1 MNSLR
6 AGSSPSL
13 LPGLANGVAA
23 GACWGLVFV
32 APAVMPDFTALQ
44 LATVRYLMYGAF
56 SVALVLP
63 RAARLSARIPRG
75 GRPALLWLGLTGN
88 LGYYILIA
96 TAVRLCGINITSIV
110 TGFLPV
116 IVGVLGMREG
126 DGPGL
131 RRLVPSMLLMLV
143 GISLTAMQALHSPGT
158 ETGFDAAHLAGFM
171 CAVGGLAS
179 WSIFAISN
187 ARWLRR
193 LPDTS
198 AEEWGL
204 LTGVATGAQALFL
217 IPFACHGA
225 TSHTSSQWAAFIALG
240 AGIALVSSLLGGIF
254 WNRTC
259 RLLPMTLSGQMA
271 VGETLFAL
279 FYGCLWTG
287 RWPTVMEAGAVI
299 FLVLSVVFC
308 TLAHA
313 PPSRDNIRARHDTS
327 RSMST

>member
-6 AGSSPSL
+6 AGSPSSL
-13 LPGLANGVAA
+13 LAGLGNGVAA

-32 APAVMPDFTALQ
+32 APAMMPDFTALQ
-44 LATVRYLMYGAF
+44 LATVRYVMYGVF
-56 SVALVLP
+56 SVALLLP
-63 RAARLSARIPRG
+63 RAGRLAARIPRG

-96 TAVRLCGINITSIV
+96 TAVGLCGINITSIV

-116 IVGVLGMREG
+116 IVGVLGTREG
-126 DGPGL
+126 DGLDL
-131 RRLVPSMLLMLV
+131 RRLVPSMLLMLM
-143 GISLTAMQALHSPGT
+143 GISLTAVQALYAPDTQAGFDTAHL
-158 ETGFDAAHLAGFM
+158 TGFI

-204 LTGVATGAQALFL
+204 LTGVATGAEALFL

-225 TSHTSSQWAAFIALG
+225 ASHTPSQWVWFIALG
-240 AGIALVSSLLGGIF
+240 TGIALVSSLLGGIF

-279 FYGCLWTG
+279 LYGCLWTG

-308 TLAHA
+308 TFAHA
-313 PPSRDNIRARHDTS
+313 PPSRNRDHARHDTS
-327 RSMST
+327 RLST